1 MTWYR
6 PKTEITFVY
15 MYLLYTGFSPK
26 NEVAG
31 DKFIVEGSRALV
43 HVGKAVVHVHI
54 YVNKQKT
61 TILLNLLIYIY
72 ICLQLHFVG
81 CPKGI

>member
-43 HVGKAVVHVHI
+43 QVGKAVVHVHI
-54 YVNKQKT
+54 YVQFIYKQTKKT
-61 TILLNLLIYIY
+61 TILLNLLIYIHVCNF
-72 ICLQLHFVG
+72 IL
-81 CPKGI
+81 